1 MKYTYVL
8 LVVWLLVGC
17 TPKMQNSEY
26 EVKHLSIPLRDCNN
40 EIMMS
45 TFVDSISYIPLETKD
60 ECLIGYIDKII
71 VTDKFYYIVDK
82 TIANSVFCFSK
93 SGKFVR
99 KFGNRGVASGEYV
112 RISDVCVYK
121 DSIYLW
127 DVSLQKMFVYN
138 CSGEI
143 VGERKFDYVAETFSV
158 LDDSWIVFYGDYRNN
173 EKYRYGKAYPNL
185 LFVNINNGQIKPD
198 LFFDSRICFTGIISS
213 SFNFVSCNNLAIS
226 LNDTLYQAISPATLK
241 RKYVVCFGDK
251 YQKTKKDYIKKLE
264 TETIDAYQ
272 GNEYMKEIP
281 YLYAYLETPSYSF
294 LKYNLKDY
302 YYIGIINHKESDIY
316 TEASGY
322 KKNNVVNDI
331 DSIALFVPLTTYKN
345 DVYSYV
351 SPERLISNKTLV
363 KQMKTDDNPVI
374 VRMQLK

>member
-1 MKYTYVL
+1 
-8 LVVWLLVGC
+8 
-17 TPKMQNSEY
+17 
-26 EVKHLSIPLRDCNN
+26 
-40 EIMMS
+40 
-45 TFVDSISYIPLETKD
+45 
-60 ECLIGYIDKII
+60 
-71 VTDKFYYIVDK
+71 
-82 TIANSVFCFSK
+82 
-93 SGKFVR
+93 
-99 KFGNRGVASGEYV
+99 
-112 RISDVCVYK
+112 
-121 DSIYLW
+121 
-127 DVSLQKMFVYN
+127 MFVYN
-138 CSGEI
+138 SLGEI

-173 EKYRYGKAYPNL
+173 EKYRYGKVYPNL
-185 LFVNINNGQIKPD
+185 LFININNGQIKPD

-213 SFNFVSCNNLAIS
+213 PFNFVSCNNLAIS
-226 LNDTLYQAISPATLK
+226 LNDTLCQAISPATLK

-374 VRMQLK
+374 VRFKLK